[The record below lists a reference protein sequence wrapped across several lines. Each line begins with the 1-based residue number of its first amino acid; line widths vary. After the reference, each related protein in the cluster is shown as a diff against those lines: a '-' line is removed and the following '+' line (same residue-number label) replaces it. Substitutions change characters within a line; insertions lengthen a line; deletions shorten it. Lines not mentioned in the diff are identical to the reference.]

1 MGRQLG
7 RCKKCNCQATIEE
20 RDNGVC
26 IWCSARKLENE
37 DISWLL
43 NEISALRDELA
54 RVKVESLRVVYMP
67 DDHPHMGEYY
77 MTPSGVGWN
86 SNDRHGD
93 SCVETP
99 EGYHQFKECRKVK
112 LERWE
117 DE

>member
-1 MGRQLG
+1 
-7 RCKKCNCQATIEE
+7 
-20 RDNGVC
+20 
-26 IWCSARKLENE
+26 
-37 DISWLL
+37 
-43 NEISALRDELA
+43 
-54 RVKVESLRVVYMP
+54 
-67 DDHPHMGEYY
+67 
-77 MTPSGVGWN
+77 MTPDGIGWN